1 MRCTEMEPTEA
12 EKAKG
17 QRAQMLLYALML
29 VMVFA
34 PLVILLLRS
43 R

>member
-1 MRCTEMEPTEA
+1 MEPTEA
-12 EKAKG
+12 EKAKAERV
-17 QRAQMLLYALML
+17 QLLLYVLML

-34 PLVILLLRS
+34 PLVIFLLRS